1 MEDKAMKYF
10 AGLDVSMIE
19 TSVCIV
25 DQDGAVIREG
35 RAATD
40 PAAINTYL
48 KATGFAFERV
58 GFETGPCSAW
68 LYKGLIAAGLP
79 AICMDARHASA
90 ALKAQNVKTDRN
102 DARGLAQIVRTGWYR
117 LSHVK
122 SEESQRRRVL
132 LNTRK
137 SLLEQRVELENRIR
151 GNLKVFG
158 LKIGQ
163 VTPLR
168 YEGRVRELVGQDA
181 ELLGYIEPLLKV
193 RACILAEF
201 RELDQKA
208 RALAAED
215 AVCRLFMS
223 IPGVGPLTALAYK
236 AAIDDPRR
244 FAKSANVGAHLGLTP
259 RKYASGEI
267 DYSGRI
273 TKCGDPLAR
282 NHLFEA
288 AAVLM
293 RRSMKKSAL
302 KDWGTR
308 IARRGSMKRAYV
320 AVARKLSVIMHRM
333 WLDGTAFD
341 FGAEATAIAA

>member
-1 MEDKAMKYF
+1 MKYF

-35 RAATD
+35 KALTD
-40 PAAINTYL
+40 PASIGKFL
-48 KATGFAFERV
+48 DATGFAFERV

-79 AICMDARHASA
+79 AVCIDARHAHA

-117 LSHVK
+117 PAHVK

-137 SLLEQRVELENRIR
+137 TLLEQRVELENRIR
-151 GNLKVFG
+151 GHLKVFG
-158 LKIGQ
+158 LKVGET
-163 VTPLR
+163 TPLR
-168 YEGRVRELVGQDA
+168 YEARVRALIAGDDELSACV
-181 ELLGYIEPLLKV
+181 EPLLRV

-201 RELDQKA
+201 RDLDKKA
-208 RALAAED
+208 RAIAAQD
-215 AVCRLFMS
+215 AVCRLFMT
-223 IPGVGPLTALAYK
+223 IPGIGPLTALAYK

-273 TKCGDPLAR
+273 TKCGDPLTR
-282 NHLFEA
+282 NHLYEA
-288 AAVLM
+288 ATVLM
-293 RRSMKKSAL
+293 RRSMKPSSL
-302 KDWGTR
+302 KAWGTR
-308 IARRGSMKRAYV
+308 IAKRGSMKKAYV
-320 AVARKLSVIMHRM
+320 AVSRKLSVIMHRM

-341 FGAEATAIAA
+341 FGAESATAA